1 MSTALMNGA
10 GGCRIECRRAAKAGL
25 SPLDASAFFALV
37 VVAAAISA
45 LVLAFTFTFT
55 LYLLLALLLATRFIA
70 LALFALLL
78 FAALLLCSVLVLIAL
93 ACLTLARF
101 AFALIGGAFAF
112 TFTFAGFTYT
122 LTFALLLPTASVI
135 VIAKIRWLRV
145 HRGSLRIA
153 TWAIN
158 AARGVHRG
166 WAWAWAVIAVVLCG
180 DAAGGEQSGGT
191 HRQQA
196 GSRSFERVAHGVA
209 SYKKQQCTH
218 FTA

>member
-1 MSTALMNGA
+1 
-10 GGCRIECRRAAKAGL
+10 
-25 SPLDASAFFALV
+25 LV

-55 LYLLLALLLATRFIA
+55 LYLLLALLLLAARFIA

-122 LTFALLLPTASVI
+122 LTFALLLPAASVI

-153 TWAIN
+153 TRAIN

-166 WAWAWAVIAVVLCG
+166 WAWAVIAVVLCG